1 MRDSEVRLCY
11 VEFQGGGQLDRDDA
25 GHNFGERGHLSYFF
39 GLLAKKN
46 FALSR
51 IKDDVRLTRI
61 VGVIVRVRRVVVIY
75 EGMAAGNGVRSV
87 PEGSHGRGH
96 LRLVH
101 EVVDTGLVADWRT
114 RGRCAVQLE
123 S

>member
-1 MRDSEVRLCY
+1 MRDAEVGLRHT
-11 VEFQGGGQLDRDDA
+11 EFKGGGQLNRDDA
-25 GHNFGERGHLSYFF
+25 GHNFGERGHLSDLF

-46 FALSR
+46 FALGR
-51 IKDDVRLTRI
+51 IEYDVRLTRI
-61 VGVIVRVRRVVVIY
+61 IGVIVRIRRVVVIY
-75 EGMAAGNGVRSV
+75 EGVAAGYGVRSV

-101 EVVDTGLVADWRT
+101 EVIDAGLVADWRT

-123 S
+123 G